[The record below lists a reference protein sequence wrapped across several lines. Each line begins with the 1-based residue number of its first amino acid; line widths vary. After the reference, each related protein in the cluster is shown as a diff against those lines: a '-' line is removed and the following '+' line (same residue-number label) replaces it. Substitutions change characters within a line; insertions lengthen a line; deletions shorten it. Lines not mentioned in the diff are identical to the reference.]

1 MKQIEQNELIK
12 QIENLIGD
20 DFNGVVSVIKN
31 GESLFKKAYGYADL
45 PNKRPNNIDTIF
57 EVASGS
63 KAFVAT
69 GIMKL
74 IEEGKLSLESTI
86 NNLLDFDLKQ
96 ISTTITVRQLLNH
109 TSGIPDYF
117 DESVMD
123 DMTELWAK
131 FPCYLMRKPSDMIPT
146 FVDKPMMY
154 NPGEKFQYNNTGY
167 TVLAMI
173 IEKITGM
180 EFDKYL
186 SKLIFEPCDM
196 KSTGYYE
203 LDRLPAN
210 CATAYIHDKERD
222 EYFANYYST
231 NAKSD
236 GAGGVYT
243 TVDDIANFWKFFL
256 AGDIVNKETVKVMIS
271 AQACDEE
278 DEGYGFGFWLDDDVP
293 FFQGMDPGISF
304 ITRHQFNGILTI
316 ITSNFCNNVWK
327 LNNNIEDLLGV

>member
-1 MKQIEQNELIK
+1 MEKIK
-12 QIENLIGD
+12 ALIGK
-20 DFNGVVSVIKN
+20 DFRGVVSVSKN
-31 GESLFKKAYGYADL
+31 GKPLFKEAYGYADM
-45 PNKRPNNIDTIF
+45 PNKRPNRVDTIF

-74 IEEGKLSLESTI
+74 VEEGKLSLDSTI
-86 NNLLDFDLKQ
+86 GKLLDFDMKQ
-96 ISTTITVRQLLNH
+96 ISPAITIRQLLNH

-131 FPCYLMRKPSDMIPT
+131 FPCYLMRTPEDMIPT

-154 NPGEKFQYNNTGY
+154 APGERFQYNNTGY

-173 IEKITGM
+173 IKKITGM
-180 EFDKYL
+180 DFDKYL
-186 SKLIFEPCDM
+186 DKLIFKPCGM

-210 CATAYIHDKERD
+210 CATAYIYDEECD
-222 EYFANYYST
+222 EYHTNYYCT

-243 TVDDIANFWKFFL
+243 TVGDIELFWKHFL
-256 AGDIVNKETVKVMIS
+256 AGDIVSLETVKAMTS
-271 AQACDEE
+271 EQAVDE
-278 DEGYGFGFWLDDDVP
+278 DGDGYGFGFWLDEDVP
-293 FFQGMDPGISF
+293 FFQGMDPGVSF
-304 ITRHQFNGILTI
+304 MTRYQDDGLLT
-316 ITSNFCNNVWK
+316 TVVSNYCDNVWDIT
-327 LNNNIEDLLGV
+327 NDIEDMLCE

>member
-1 MKQIEQNELIK
+1 MKKVEELMG
-12 QIENLIGD
+12 N
-20 DFNGVVSVIKN
+20 DFSGVVSVSKN
-31 GESLFKKAYGYADL
+31 GESLFKRAYGYADL
-45 PNKRPNNIDTIF
+45 PNKRPINTDTIF

-63 KAFVAT
+63 KAFIAT

-74 IEEGKLSLESTI
+74 IEEGRLSLEGTI
-86 NNLLDFDLKQ
+86 GELLDFDLKQ
-96 ISTTITVRQLLNH
+96 ILPKITIRQLLNH

-123 DMTELWAK
+123 DMSELWAE
-131 FPCYLMRKPSDMIPT
+131 FPSYLMRKPSDMIPT

-154 NPGEKFQYNNTGY
+154 SPGERFQYNNTGY

-173 IEKITGM
+173 IEKTTGM
-180 EFDKYL
+180 DFDKYL
-186 SKLIFEPCDM
+186 AKLIFEPCGM

-210 CATAYIHDKERD
+210 CATAYIYDKERR
-222 EYFANYYST
+222 EYFTNIYST

-243 TVDDIANFWKFFL
+243 TVDDVERYWKHFL
-256 AGDIVNKETVKVMIS
+256 AGDIVRMETVKTMTTL
-271 AQACDEE
+271 QASDE
-278 DEGYGFGFWLDDDVP
+278 DGARYGFGFWLKGDTP

-304 ITRHQFNGILTI
+304 ITRHQNNGILTI
-316 ITSNFCNNVWK
+316 LMSNFCNNVWE
-327 LNNNIEDLLGV
+327 LNNNIEDVLCKL

>member
-1 MKQIEQNELIK
+1 MKKIEELI
-12 QIENLIGD
+12 GR
-20 DFNGVVSVIKN
+20 DFSGVVSVSKN
-31 GESLFKKAYGYADL
+31 GESLFRKAYGYADL
-45 PNKRPNNIDTIF
+45 PNKRPINTNTIF

-74 IEEGKLSLESTI
+74 IEDGKLSLESTI
-86 NNLLDFDLKQ
+86 GDLLDFDLKQ
-96 ISTTITVRQLLNH
+96 ISPNITVRQLLKH

-123 DMTELWAK
+123 DMSELWAK
-131 FPCYLMRKPSDMIPT
+131 FPSYLMRKPSDMIPT
-146 FVDKPMMY
+146 FIDKPMMY
-154 NPGEKFQYNNTGY
+154 SPGEKFQYNNTGY

-173 IEKITGM
+173 IKKVTGM
-180 EFDKYL
+180 EFDEYL
-186 SKLIFEPCDM
+186 AKLIFEPCGM

-210 CATAYIHDKERD
+210 CATAYIYDDERD
-222 EYFANYYST
+222 EYFTNIYST

-243 TVDDIANFWKFFL
+243 TVDDVERYWKHFL
-256 AGDIVNKETVKVMIS
+256 AGDIVSKETVKAMTSV
-271 AQACDEE
+271 QASDE
-278 DEGYGFGFWLDDDVP
+278 DGDGYGFGFWLDGDVP

-304 ITRHQFNGILTI
+304 MTRHQNNGLLTI
-316 ITSNFCNNVWK
+316 LVSNFCDNVWEI
-327 LNNNIEDLLGV
+327 NNNIEDALCG

>member
-1 MKQIEQNELIK
+1 MKKIEALID
-12 QIENLIGD
+12 NH
-20 DFNGVVSVIKN
+20 FNGVVSVSKN

-45 PNKRPNNIDTIF
+45 PNQRPNNIDTIF

-74 IEEGKLSLESTI
+74 IEEGQCSLESAI
-86 NNLLDFDLKQ
+86 GDLLDFDLKQ
-96 ISTTITVRQLLNH
+96 ISPKITVRQLLNH

-123 DMTELWAK
+123 DMSELWAK
-131 FPCYLMRKPSDMIPT
+131 FPSYLMRKPSDMIPT
-146 FVDKPMMY
+146 FIDKPMMY
-154 NPGEKFQYNNTGY
+154 SPGEKFQYNNTGY

-173 IEKITGM
+173 IEKATGM
-180 EFDKYL
+180 DFDKYL
-186 SKLIFEPCDM
+186 AQLIFEPCGM
-196 KSTGYYE
+196 KSTGYYA

-210 CATAYIHDKERD
+210 CATAYIYDEAQG
-222 EYFANYYST
+222 EYFTNIYST

-243 TVDDIANFWKFFL
+243 TADDVERYWKHYL
-256 AGDIVNKETVKVMIS
+256 AGDIVSKETVKAMTS
-271 AQACDEE
+271 LQASNE
-278 DEGYGFGFWLDDDVP
+278 DGTRYGFGFWLKGDTP

-304 ITRHQFNGILTI
+304 MTRHQDNGILTI
-316 ITSNFCNNVWK
+316 LMSNFCNNVWK
-327 LNNNIEDLLGV
+327 LNNRIEDALCE

>member
-1 MKQIEQNELIK
+1 MKKIED
-12 QIENLIGD
+12 LIGR
-20 DFNGVVSVIKN
+20 DFNGVVSVSKN
-31 GESLFKKAYGYADL
+31 GESIFKKAYGYADL
-45 PNKRPNNIDTIF
+45 PNKRPINVDTIF

-86 NNLLDFDLKQ
+86 DNLLDFDLKQ
-96 ISTTITVRQLLNH
+96 ISPKINVRQLLNH

-131 FPCYLMRKPSDMIPT
+131 FPNYLMRKPSDMIPT

-154 NPGEKFQYNNTGY
+154 SLGEKFQYNNTGY

-180 EFDKYL
+180 DFDQYL
-186 SKLIFEPCDM
+186 ATLIFEPCGM

-210 CATAYIHDKERD
+210 CATAYIYDKVRGEH
-222 EYFANYYST
+222 FTNIYST

-243 TVDDIANFWKFFL
+243 TVDDVERFWKHFL
-256 AGDIVNKETVKVMIS
+256 AGDIVSLETVKAMTS
-271 AQACDEE
+271 AQATDE
-278 DEGYGFGFWLDDDVP
+278 DGDGYGFGFWLDGDVP
-293 FFQGMDPGISF
+293 FFQGCDPGISF
-304 ITRHQFNGILTI
+304 MTRRQNNGLLTI
-316 ITSNFCNNVWK
+316 IISNFCNNVWK
-327 LNNNIEDLLGV
+327 INNNIEDALCEL

>member
-1 MKQIEQNELIK
+1 MKLTE
-12 QIENLIGD
+12 QIENLIPN

-31 GESLFKKAYGYADL
+31 GETLFKKAYGYADL
-45 PNKRPNNIDTIF
+45 PNKRPNKTDTIF

-86 NNLLDFDLKQ
+86 SELLDFELNQ
-96 ISTTITVRQLLNH
+96 ISPNITVRQLLNH

-123 DMTELWAK
+123 DMSELWAK
-131 FPCYLMRKPSDMIPT
+131 FPCYLMRKPSDMLPT
-146 FVDKPMMY
+146 FINQPMMY

-173 IEKITGM
+173 IEKVTGL

-186 SKLIFEPCDM
+186 TKLIFEPCGM

-210 CATAYIHDKERD
+210 CATAYIHDEERD
-222 EYFANYYST
+222 EYFTNYYST

-243 TVDDIANFWKFFL
+243 TVDDIENFWRFFL
-256 AGDIVNKETVKVMIS
+256 AGDIVSKETVKTMTS
-271 AQACDEE
+271 TQALDE
-278 DEGYGFGFWLDDDVP
+278 DGDGYGFGFWLDDDVP

-304 ITRHQFNGILTI
+304 ITRHQNNGILTI
-316 ITSNFCNNVWK
+316 IVSNFCNRVWK
-327 LNNNIEDLLGV
+327 LNNSIEDMLGV

>member
-1 MKQIEQNELIK
+1 MKKIEALIPA
-12 QIENLIGD
+12 N
-20 DFNGVVSVIKN
+20 FNGVVSVSKN

-45 PNKRPNNIDTIF
+45 PNKRPNRTDTIF

-74 IEEGKLSLESTI
+74 IEEGKLSLDSAI
-86 NNLLDFDLKQ
+86 GGLLDFDLKQ
-96 ISTTITVRQLLNH
+96 ISPDITVRQLLNH

-117 DESVMD
+117 DESEMD

-131 FPCYLMRKPSDMIPT
+131 FPNYLIRKPSDMVQT
-146 FVDKPMMY
+146 FIDKPMMY
-154 NPGEKFQYNNTGY
+154 PPGEKFQYNNTGY

-173 IEKITGM
+173 IEKVTGM

-186 SKLIFEPCDM
+186 AQLIFEPCGM
-196 KSTGYYE
+196 TSTGYYE

-210 CATAYIHDKERD
+210 CATAYIFDEERGQH
-222 EYFANYYST
+222 YSNIYST
-231 NAKSD
+231 NVKGD

-243 TVDDIANFWKFFL
+243 TVDDVERFWTHFL
-256 AGDIVNKETVKVMIS
+256 AGEIVCKDTVREMTSV
-271 AQACDEE
+271 QALDE
-278 DEGYGFGFWLDDDVP
+278 DDDGYGYGFWLDGDDNDIP

-304 ITRHQFNGILTI
+304 MTRRQKDGLLTVVV
-316 ITSNFCNNVWK
+316 SNFCDDVWDINNE
-327 LNNNIEDLLGV
+327 IEDAL